1 MVGSFGVIRV
11 GLAVALARNFKA
23 IRLGLVPAQ
32 NGLHDAVQLRQRS
45 ALCHHQTPPDGRGC
59 ALQLHMQLVST
70 TGHRRRH
77 ENTPS
82 RSKKPPFKS
91 GRAHAAGA
99 WARNYATRVGMAV
112 ANYAESAAL
121 VKASAKNASAGRFRV
136 AIKLCRAASTIAGAP
151 QAYTSKGARSSKIIQ
166 HCLVYPPCAALPIV
180 LRQRIRNHGHKV
192 QAPRQAMRLN
202 PVGPVNIVRAPPS
215 PIQHHRAAAAQVFQV
230 LQMA

>member
-1 MVGSFGVIRV
+1 MLLQLPQGVAAGIHGGVVGVIRV

-45 ALCHHQTPPDGRGC
+45 ALCHDQAPPDGRGC

-91 GRAHAAGA
+91 SHAHAAGA
-99 WARNYATRVGMAV
+99 WARKSATRVGMA
-112 ANYAESAAL
+112 ARAYAESAAL
-121 VKASAKNASAGRFRV
+121 VKASAKNASAGRLRV

-151 QAYTSKGARSSKIIQ
+151 QAYTSKGARSAKSSSTAWCTHPVRPCQLSSGNASETTGTKFK
-166 HCLVYPPCAALPIV
+166 PPGRRCA
-180 LRQRIRNHGHKV
+180 
-192 QAPRQAMRLN
+192 
-202 PVGPVNIVRAPPS
+202 
-215 PIQHHRAAAAQVFQV
+215 
-230 LQMA
+230 